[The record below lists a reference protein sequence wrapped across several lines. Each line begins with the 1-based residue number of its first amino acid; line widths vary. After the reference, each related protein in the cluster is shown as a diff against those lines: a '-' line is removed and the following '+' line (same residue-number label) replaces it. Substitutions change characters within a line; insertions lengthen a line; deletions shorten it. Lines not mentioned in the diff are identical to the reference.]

1 MLPQYDSPPVNET
14 VLGIEFKP
22 LNAWGLP
29 HFGLFW
35 TKIREKYPK
44 FSVQPPLPEESSGG
58 GFRLSFG
65 PMPQVR
71 CWFHDDKD
79 HWLIQVQNSRFI
91 SNWRKRDDSPYPSYT
106 LFRDRFVEQYML
118 FQSFLAEE
126 ELGETAFFQA
136 EVSYINLIDIEG
148 DFRRLPEIFPVFS
161 EFKEGTCLPLPQGGG
176 TNFVYP
182 MPDEK
187 GRLHVGI
194 QSVLNHEAVKEV
206 VQLSVTG
213 KTLIASNDLDSAL
226 ASLDNSHEWV
236 VRGFTDFT
244 TPAMHE
250 AWGRTK

>member
-1 MLPQYDSPPVNET
+1 
-14 VLGIEFKP
+14 
-22 LNAWGLP
+22 
-29 HFGLFW
+29 
-35 TKIREKYPK
+35 
-44 FSVQPPLPEESSGG
+44 
-58 GFRLSFG
+58 
-65 PMPQVR
+65 
-71 CWFHDDKD
+71 
-79 HWLIQVQNSRFI
+79 
-91 SNWRKRDDSPYPSYT
+91 
-106 LFRDRFVEQYML
+106 ML